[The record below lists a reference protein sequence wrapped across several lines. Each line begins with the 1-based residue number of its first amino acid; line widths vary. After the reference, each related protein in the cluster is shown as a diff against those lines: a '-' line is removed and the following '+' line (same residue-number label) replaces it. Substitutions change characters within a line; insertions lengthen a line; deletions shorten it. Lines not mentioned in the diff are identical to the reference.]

1 MVLSLAIP
9 IFISYGI
16 VYGQGLQY
24 YVLLALVMT
33 AFSVLTALGVGLASV
48 LVSVFPARRIREA
61 LVLVSILALVVVFI
75 LIRVLRPEQL
85 ANADNFESVAAYMA
99 QLQTPMPI
107 LTPPSWASD
116 LLIASLFGRPF
127 PWIDLSL
134 LLSATIAAVFA
145 LDYQCAL

>member
-1 MVLSLAIP
+1 MLDS
-9 IFISYGI
+9 
-16 VYGQGLQY
+16 Q
-24 YVLLALVMT
+24 
-33 AFSVLTALGVGLASV
+33 V

-134 LLSATIAAVFA
+134 LLSATSPPLPSHVGRRMHSMMMVEQKHRR
-145 LDYQCAL
+145 LV